1 MKSLL
6 LKVTKNFNVEFNLH
20 NSIFSLFPALIG
32 HKVDDKYCIN
42 LLLWIFEV
50 EFQFI
55 RSK

>member
-32 HKVDDKYCIN
+32 YKVDDKYCIN
-42 LLLWIFEV
+42 FLFLIFEI

-55 RSK
+55 KSI